1 MNPSR
6 PSVTWSDGAPPETIA
21 EALGEAAFTV
31 AVLEA
36 LLEDRGMRQK
46 ALAALRPTA
55 NAVDP

>member
-1 MNPSR
+1 
-6 PSVTWSDGAPPETIA
+6 VTWSDGAPPETIA

>member
-6 PSVTWSDGAPPETIA
+6 PSVTWSDGAPPEAIA

-46 ALAALRPTA
+46 ALAALRPPA
-55 NAVDP
+55 DAVDL